1 MDRRAW
7 IRMKLFPAA
16 ICWGGLGLPLL
27 ARAGADAQLAQLI
40 YPRYFSIL
48 DTSRDFD
55 WIVLRTA
62 LEKTAARFGPFALS
76 ASREP
81 LSVPRMLQELGRERG
96 SINVI
101 ARATHRELEARF
113 QPVRIPID
121 RGLMGMRL
129 LLVRRAD
136 LPRFAMVRSLEDLK
150 HLSAGQ
156 GKGWVDAAVLAAA
169 GISVVE
175 SPRPGNL
182 FAMLEA
188 GRFDFFPRAVD
199 EAPREFDVI
208 RKDRPDI
215 VIEPTLMLRYPL
227 PRYFFVRRDADGDRL
242 AERIRAGMESMVKDG
257 SLSALFQKHKG
268 PLVERAHIRKRRIIE
283 LQNPA
288 LPPETPL
295 QRSELW
301 FRP

>member
-1 MDRRAW
+1 
-7 IRMKLFPAA
+7 LSQ
-16 ICWGGLGLPLL
+16 L
-27 ARAGADAQLAQLI
+27 ARASPATELV

-48 DTSRDFD
+48 DTSKDFD

-62 LEKTAARFGPFALS
+62 MEKTAARYGPFALT

-81 LSVPRMLQELGRERG
+81 LSVARMLQELGRTDG

-101 ARATHRELEARF
+101 ARATHRDLESRF

-129 LLVRRAD
+129 LLVRKAD
-136 LPRFAMVRSLEDLK
+136 LPRFATVRSLDDLRRM
-150 HLSAGQ
+150 SAGQ
-156 GKGWVDAAVLAAA
+156 GKGWVDAAVLSAA

-182 FAMLEA
+182 FGMLEA
-188 GRFDFFPRAVD
+188 GRFDLFPRALD
-199 EAPREFDVI
+199 EAPREYDAI
-208 RKDRPDI
+208 QKDRPGI

-227 PRYFFVRRDADGDRL
+227 PRYFFVRRDAAGDRL
-242 AERIRAGMESMVKDG
+242 AERIKLGMEIMVKDG
-257 SLSALFQKHKG
+257 SLAALFQKHKG
-268 PLVERAHIRKRRIIE
+268 PLIERAQLGKRRIIE

-301 FRP
+301 FK

>member
-1 MDRRAW
+1 MRRRAW
-7 IRMKLFPAA
+7 MLRIMLPMAMCCLGPGWPAQA
-16 ICWGGLGLPLL
+16 HDSQP
-27 ARAGADAQLAQLI
+27 ARLVF
-40 YPRYFSIL
+40 PRYFSIL
-48 DTSRDFD
+48 DTSRGFD
-55 WIVLRTA
+55 WIVLQA
-62 LEKTAARFGPFALS
+62 AMEKTTARFGPFTLS

-81 LSVPRMLQELGRERG
+81 VSVPRMLQELGRPDG
-96 SINVI
+96 AINII
-101 ARATHRELEARF
+101 ARATQRDLETQF
-113 QPVRIPID
+113 QPIRIPID

-129 LLVRRAD
+129 LLVRKAD
-136 LPRFAMVRSLEDLK
+136 LPRFAAVRTLEDLR

-156 GKGWVDAAVLAAA
+156 GKGWVDTAVLSAA

-175 SPRPGNL
+175 SPRPGSL
-182 FAMLEA
+182 FGMLEA

-199 EAPREFDVI
+199 EAPREYDAI
-208 RKDRPDI
+208 SKSHTDI

-227 PRYFFVRRDADGDRL
+227 PRYFFVRRDAEGDRL
-242 AERIRAGMESMVKDG
+242 AERIRAGMEMMVKDG
-257 SLSALFQKHKG
+257 TLAALFHQHKG
-268 PLVERAHIRKRRIIE
+268 PLVERARIGKRRIIE

>member
-1 MDRRAW
+1 MRRRAW
-7 IRMKLFPAA
+7 MSRIMLPTAM
-16 ICWGGLGLPLL
+16 CWLGLGWPVQAQESQP
-27 ARAGADAQLAQLI
+27 ARLVF
-40 YPRYFSIL
+40 PRYFSIL
-48 DTSRDFD
+48 DTSKGFD
-55 WIVLRTA
+55 WIVLQA
-62 LEKTAARFGPFALS
+62 AMEKTTARFGPFTLS

-81 LSVPRMLQELGRERG
+81 VSVPRMLQELGRPDG
-96 SINVI
+96 AINI
-101 ARATHRELEARF
+101 ISRATQRDLETQF
-113 QPVRIPID
+113 QPIRIPID

-129 LLVRRAD
+129 LLVRKAD
-136 LPRFAMVRSLEDLK
+136 LPRFAAVRTLEDLR

-156 GKGWVDAAVLAAA
+156 GKGWVDTAVLSAA

-175 SPRPGNL
+175 SPRPGSL
-182 FAMLEA
+182 FGMLEA

-199 EAPREFDVI
+199 EAPREYDVI
-208 RKDRPDI
+208 RKSHTDI

-227 PRYFFVRRDADGDRL
+227 PRYFFVRRDAEGDRL
-242 AERIRAGMESMVKDG
+242 AERIRAGMEMMVKDG
-257 SLSALFQKHKG
+257 SLVALFQQHKG
-268 PLVERAHIRKRRIIE
+268 PLVERARIGKRRIIE

>member
-1 MDRRAW
+1 MRRRAW
-7 IRMKLFPAA
+7 MLRIMLPMAM
-16 ICWGGLGLPLL
+16 CCLGLGWSAQAHDSQP
-27 ARAGADAQLAQLI
+27 ARLVF
-40 YPRYFSIL
+40 PRYFSIL
-48 DTSRDFD
+48 DTSRGFD
-55 WIVLRTA
+55 WIVLQA
-62 LEKTAARFGPFALS
+62 AMEKTTARFGPFTLS

-81 LSVPRMLQELGRERG
+81 VSVPRMLQELGRPDG
-96 SINVI
+96 AINII
-101 ARATHRELEARF
+101 ARATQRDLETQF
-113 QPVRIPID
+113 QPIRIPID

-129 LLVRRAD
+129 LLVRKAD
-136 LPRFAMVRSLEDLK
+136 LPRFAAVRTLEDLR

-156 GKGWVDAAVLAAA
+156 GKGWVDTAVLSAA

-175 SPRPGNL
+175 SPRPGSL
-182 FAMLEA
+182 FGMLEA

-199 EAPREFDVI
+199 EAPREYDAI
-208 RKDRPDI
+208 SKSHTDI

-227 PRYFFVRRDADGDRL
+227 PRYFFVRRDAEGDRL
-242 AERIRAGMESMVKDG
+242 AERIRAGMEMMVKDG
-257 SLSALFQKHKG
+257 TLAALFHQHKG
-268 PLVERAHIRKRRIIE
+268 PLVERARIGKRRTIE

>member
-1 MDRRAW
+1 MRRRTWMLRIMLPTA
-7 IRMKLFPAA
+7 MCCL
-16 ICWGGLGLPLL
+16 GLGLSAQAQEKPP
-27 ARAGADAQLAQLI
+27 ARVVF
-40 YPRYFSIL
+40 PRYFSIL
-48 DTSRDFD
+48 DTGKGFD
-55 WIVLRTA
+55 WVVLQAA
-62 LEKTAARFGPFALS
+62 LEKTAAKYGPYTLA

-81 LSVPRMLQELGRERG
+81 VSVPRMLQELGRPDG
-96 SINVI
+96 AINVI
-101 ARATHRELEARF
+101 ARATQRDLETQF
-113 QPVRIPID
+113 QPIRIPID

-129 LLVRRAD
+129 LLVRKAD
-136 LPRFAMVRSLEDLK
+136 LPRFAAVRTLEDLR

-156 GKGWVDAAVLAAA
+156 GKGWVDTAVLSAA

-175 SPRPGNL
+175 SPRPGSL
-182 FAMLEA
+182 FGMLEA

-199 EAPREFDVI
+199 EAPREYDAI
-208 RKDRPDI
+208 SKSHTDI

-227 PRYFFVRRDADGDRL
+227 PRYFFVRRDAEGDRL
-242 AERIRAGMESMVKDG
+242 AERIRAGMEMMVKDG
-257 SLSALFQKHKG
+257 TLAALFHQHKG
-268 PLVERAHIRKRRIIE
+268 PLVERARIGKRRIIE

>member
-1 MDRRAW
+1 MNRRAW
-7 IRMKLFPAA
+7 ILHRLLPAA
-16 ICWGGLGLPLL
+16 ICCL
-27 ARAGADAQLAQLI
+27 ASPARSHDAPATLVV

-48 DTSRDFD
+48 DTSKGFD
-55 WIVLRTA
+55 WVVLRAA
-62 LEKTAARFGPFALS
+62 LERTAPKFGPFTLS

-81 LSVPRMLQELGRERG
+81 VSVPRMLQELGRPDG
-96 SINVI
+96 AINII
-101 ARATHRELEARF
+101 ARATQRDLETQF

-129 LLVRRAD
+129 LLVRKAD
-136 LPRFAMVRSLEDLK
+136 LPRFAGIRTLDELR

-156 GKGWVDAAVLAAA
+156 GKGWVDTAVLSAA

-175 SPRPGNL
+175 SPRPGSL
-182 FAMLEA
+182 FGMLEA
-188 GRFDFFPRAVD
+188 GRFDFFPRALD
-199 EAPREFDVI
+199 EAPREYDAI
-208 RKDRPDI
+208 RKAHTNI
-215 VIEPTLMLRYPL
+215 VVEPTLMLRYPL
-227 PRYFFVRRDADGDRL
+227 PRYFFVRRNAEGDRL
-242 AERIRAGMESMVKDG
+242 AERIRSGMEMMVKDG
-257 SLSALFQKHKG
+257 SLAALFHKHKG
-268 PLVERAHIRKRRIIE
+268 PLVERAQIGKRRIIE